1 MQVQQHTQPGAL
13 VGLVWCWVS
22 RSTERGGV
30 RGPTAVSQSKGDDSK
45 PLVLPAAEKGRPSC
59 FLTLSPE
66 EMHWSSG
73 PWLLLPHEQ
82 AVPRGG
88 DLGTLCFV
96 CLSAW
101 AVPWDMLGEASH
113 I

>member
-1 MQVQQHTQPGAL
+1 M
-13 VGLVWCWVS
+13 
-22 RSTERGGV
+22 

-45 PLVLPAAEKGRPSC
+45 PPVLPAAEKGRLSGFP
-59 FLTLSPE
+59 TLFPE

-82 AVPRGG
+82 AVPRGASFAFQHG
-88 DLGTLCFV
+88 LWQLP
-96 CLSAW
+96 
-101 AVPWDMLGEASH
+101 VPWDMLGEASH